1 MISSALQY
9 SPPCRVVRE
18 PPVSSFNHLQ
28 LRPHESLPASFTF
41 FSRHIIF
48 VQSLISITME
58 VAANWSFE
66 PLISSFPP
74 TIFPN
79 VQLWNISNGLGLEYQ
94 VEVSW
99 PFGWESQETEASAL
113 AMYADLH
120 LQRSFHLC
128 P

>member
-1 MISSALQY
+1 
-9 SPPCRVVRE
+9 
-18 PPVSSFNHLQ
+18 
-28 LRPHESLPASFTF
+28 
-41 FSRHIIF
+41 
-48 VQSLISITME
+48 ME

-113 AMYADLH
+113 AMYAGLH
-120 LQRSFHLC
+120 PKRSSPLLYIRGLEVLTC
-128 P
+128 VAQVRP